1 MPKAPSD
8 VRGWFANCWE
18 KEFCCFYIF
27 FVFPIKEKA
36 FLYLHGRCVFF
47 NAVATDR
54 SIFLHEIVDIV
65 FYEIKINFSWVRSQ
79 K

>member
-18 KEFCCFYIF
+18 RSSAAFIF
-27 FVFPIKEKA
+27 SSPVS
-36 FLYLHGRCVFF
+36 LYNKRKLSCIYMVDIVFF

-65 FYEIKINFSWVRSQ
+65 FMKS

>member
-18 KEFCCFYIF
+18 RSSAAFYIF
-27 FVFPIKEKA
+27 LRLFLCTIKEK
-36 FLYLHGRCVFF
+36 LSCIYMVDIVFF

-65 FYEIKINFSWVRSQ
+65 FMKS